1 MKHLKPFALFEAQ
14 ASNTLSPQQQD
25 FLDRYTE
32 GTWSVNPAT
41 GLVDVQ
47 GKFNCYG
54 RGLKSLYGIQF
65 GQVTGDFWCNSN
77 LLTSLAGAPQTVV
90 GSFYCDENL
99 LTSLVGA
106 PQTVAGGFNCDHNL
120 LTSLEGAPQKVG
132 GEFDCDYNQ
141 LTSLAGAPKTVKGGF
156 YCSNNLLTSLAGAP
170 QTVEGHFLCSNNQ
183 LISLV
188 GAPQTVTGG
197 FVCYVFQL
205 KPGQWNLAG
214 WSQVLRTGSTE
225 ARKLIPTL
233 PYLQPQYW
241 LDLHRSDR
249 QKFNA
254 RWLPYRQDPEVRS
267 TTLWQ
272 QVEQA
277 LSGRAQS
284 NLDDLE
290 LLKGFT

>member
-47 GKFNCYG
+47 GKFNCSG

-65 GQVTGDFWCNSN
+65 GQVTGDFYCAYNS
-77 LLTSLAGAPQTVV
+77 
-90 GSFYCDENL
+90 
-99 LTSLVGA
+99 
-106 PQTVAGGFNCDHNL
+106 